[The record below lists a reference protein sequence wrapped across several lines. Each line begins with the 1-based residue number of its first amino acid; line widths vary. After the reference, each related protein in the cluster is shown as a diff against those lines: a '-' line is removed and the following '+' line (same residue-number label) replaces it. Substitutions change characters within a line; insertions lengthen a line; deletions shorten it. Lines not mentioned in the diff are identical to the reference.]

1 MRLAYFDCFSGVT
14 GAMALGALVHAG
26 AGIDDIAERLERLPT
41 IGFRLEVETV
51 DVGGITATRVN
62 VNALPQDV
70 ILTYA
75 SIRTMLEQADLPERA
90 RWTAQRIFH
99 RLAQA
104 EARVRGKEPEVITFH
119 ESGEVDALVEVVGCA
134 LALDMLDIDR
144 VYSSALP
151 TGLGMVRTEH
161 GLMPVPGPVVLELL
175 RGVPT
180 YSRGIPAELV
190 NTTGAAILASV
201 AEGYGD
207 MPTMRSDV
215 VGYGAGYQRIDLPNV
230 LRVVIGSAQLLSAV
244 PDTASSGETDVL
256 IEAHMAERAARHP
269 DALLEEAFRAGAV
282 EAWLIPIQ
290 TRGGGTGGILSMVA
304 SPGEVEALL
313 RLARGKADG
322 GLVRVLA
329 VRRAD

>member
-14 GAMALGALVHAG
+14 GVMALGSLVHAG
-26 AGIDDIAERLERLPT
+26 ANLDDIAERLDRLPT
-41 IGFRLEVETV
+41 IGFRLESETV
-51 DVGGITATRVN
+51 EVGGIAATRVK

-104 EARVRGKEPEVITFH
+104 EASVRGTEPEVITFH

-161 GLMPVPGPVVLELL
+161 GVMPVPGPVVLELL
-175 RGVPT
+175 G
-180 YSRGIPAELV
+180 
-190 NTTGAAILASV
+190 
-201 AEGYGD
+201 
-207 MPTMRSDV
+207 
-215 VGYGAGYQRIDLPNV
+215 
-230 LRVVIGSAQLLSAV
+230 
-244 PDTASSGETDVL
+244 
-256 IEAHMAERAARHP
+256 
-269 DALLEEAFRAGAV
+269 
-282 EAWLIPIQ
+282 
-290 TRGGGTGGILSMVA
+290 
-304 SPGEVEALL
+304 
-313 RLARGKADG
+313 
-322 GLVRVLA
+322 
-329 VRRAD
+329 